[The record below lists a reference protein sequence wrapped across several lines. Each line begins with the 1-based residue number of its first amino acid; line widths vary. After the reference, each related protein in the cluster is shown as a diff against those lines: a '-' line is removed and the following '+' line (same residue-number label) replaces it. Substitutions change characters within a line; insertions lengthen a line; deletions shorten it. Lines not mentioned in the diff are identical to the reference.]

1 MYEELIEN
9 DIFLDIEKPK
19 EYNLI
24 LWNDDTTYAKTVV
37 RVLMQVIGFNEQ
49 KAVKYMMIAN
59 DCGKCSLGVYSYEIA
74 ETLMI
79 ESMRYVHSEGYHDC
93 RMTVEEA

>member
-1 MYEELIEN
+1 
-9 DIFLDIEKPK
+9 
-19 EYNLI
+19 
-24 LWNDDTTYAKTVV
+24 
-37 RVLMQVIGFNEQ
+37 NEQ
-49 KAVKYMMIAN
+49 KAVKYMMMAN

-79 ESMRYVHSEGYHDC
+79 ESMRYVHSEGYHDF